1 MQNKPNFSIMKHY
14 LLFVAFFLNTL
25 FLTYAQSGL
34 GINEKQNTL
43 EYWTEF
49 NPKKKEYREA
59 KKILTGYITEN
70 TTLYSRDAY
79 LLKGVVYVTNN
90 ATLTIEPGTIIR
102 GDYATC
108 GTLVITKGSQIIA
121 EGTESFPIV
130 FTTNKDTY
138 SRKPGDWG
146 GIIVMGDAPVN
157 TFGGIGILN
166 FDLDPKYNRYG
177 GDNVESSSGAL
188 KYVRIEYSGR
198 KLSAKKE
205 LNGISF
211 AGVGNKTKIENIQ
224 VSYSNDD
231 SFEFYGGNVKMENLV
246 SYRAS
251 DDDFDF
257 TQGVQ
262 ADLKN
267 SIAVRHPYS
276 TDAEKS
282 RCMEIDSYDMIE
294 KFDAQRNKTNVKATN
309 ITLVNTEDNDQ
320 GLIKEAVYVATD
332 SYFTLN
338 NSVIYGFKDFLMV
351 KDYVLIDE
359 VEEYV
364 KLKNLV
370 IAHCDNSLRTLKGD
384 GTITLNSYFFSKN
397 AISTL
402 DGKIADFFKNSSF
415 EENPDFRYTKM
426 EKNFNPVVNK

>member
-1 MQNKPNFSIMKHY
+1 MKKY
-14 LLFVAFFLNTL
+14 VYLFVFIYSVFTSLQ
-25 FLTYAQSGL
+25 AQSGM
-34 GINEKQNTL
+34 GISEKENGL
-43 EYWTEF
+43 DYWTEF

-70 TTLYSRDAY
+70 TTLYSRDTY
-79 LLKGVVYVTNN
+79 LLQGVVYVTNN
-90 ATLTIEPGTIIR
+90 AVLTIEPGTVIR
-102 GDYATC
+102 GDYNTC
-108 GTLVITKGSQIIA
+108 GTLVITKGAKIMA

-157 TFGGIGILN
+157 TFGGIGVLN

-188 KYVRIEYSGR
+188 KFVRIEYSGR

-224 VSYSNDD
+224 ISYSNDD
-231 SFEFYGGNVKMENLV
+231 SFEFYGGNVRLEKLV

-262 ADLKN
+262 ATITN
-267 SIAVRHPYS
+267 SLALRHPYS
-276 TDAEKS
+276 SDAEKS

-294 KFDAQRNKTNVKATN
+294 KFDSQRNKTNVKATN
-309 ITLVNTEDNDQ
+309 VTFVNTEDNDQ
-320 GLIKEAVYVATD
+320 GLVKEAVYVGSE
-332 SYFTLN
+332 SYFTMT
-338 NSVIYGFKDFLMV
+338 NSVVYGFKDYLLV
-351 KDYVLIDE
+351 KDYTVIDDF
-359 VEEYV
+359 EEFI
-364 KLKNLV
+364 KLKSMV
-370 IAHCDNSLRTLKGD
+370 IAHCDNAFGSMRGD
-384 GTITLNSYFFSKN
+384 GTIGMDKNFFITKNSITISDG
-397 AISTL
+397 AIQ
-402 DGKIADFFKNSSF
+402 DFFKKPNF
-415 EENPDFRYTKM
+415 DETPDFRYLKI
-426 EKNFNPVVNK
+426 ERNGNPVVNVNK